1 VNDTFFVDVWSD
13 VVCPFCYLGSRM
25 FTVALGEF
33 EHRGHVVVRHRAFE
47 LDPRSATSY
56 DLSLNELVAQKY
68 GISVERAR
76 SINERLE
83 AQAFTLQMTW
93 ALRDAKVTNS
103 FDAHRL
109 IALAQSQGLGD
120 QMNERLFRAYF
131 SEGRHVGDHDTLST
145 LATDVGVIGADDL
158 WRSDQ
163 YSLDVR
169 CDEREAQELG
179 ISGVPTMLL
188 DGTFMIVGAQGADA
202 MLDALRR
209 AWARR
214 SAA

>member
-1 VNDTFFVDVWSD
+1 
-13 VVCPFCYLGSRM
+13 
-25 FTVALGEF
+25 
-33 EHRGHVVVRHRAFE
+33 
-47 LDPRSATSY
+47 
-56 DLSLNELVAQKY
+56 
-68 GISVERAR
+68 
-76 SINERLE
+76 
-83 AQAFTLQMTW
+83 
-93 ALRDAKVTNS
+93 VTNS

-109 IALAQSQGLGD
+109 IAQSQGQGD

-131 SEGRHVGDHDTLST
+131 SEGRHVGDHDTLTT

-158 WRSDQ
+158 WRSDE

-169 CDEREAQELG
+169 RDEREAQELG

-188 DGTFMIVGAQGADA
+188 DGTLMIVGVQGADA
-202 MLDALRR
+202 MLDVLRR